1 MTAEAFYYV
10 AIKFVLRRFAHVI
23 TICNYFES
31 RIALRTLESANRIP
45 LWIANCVILLKAIV
59 SLDIIL
65 TLMFNVFF

>member
-31 RIALRTLESANRIP
+31 RMALRTLESANRIP
-45 LWIANCVILLKAIV
+45 L
-59 SLDIIL
+59 
-65 TLMFNVFF
+65 